1 MGTRSPS
8 PGVRVMPY
16 RPPRPRNGRI
26 DGCGVSAAR
35 WGPASAARRCRADA
49 ASTGAGTG
57 PGRIDAVAP
66 DPASAAPPSPARPRR
81 TSAASRRRRGR
92 RQPPGSGPRLPAGP
106 AEPGRTSPVRPGCT
120 GRGTGTARRRPARS
134 RRRLGARARAVP
146 RRRGTG
152 RRGSRPAPGYRARP
166 GYRRGPPGPR
176 RPVRAAGPAPSAGP
190 ARWPGLVRRLAYAP
204 PRQRWPGCA
213 AKLTAVPPRLLPTVE
228 QPRAR
233 NSSTLEHMTVVLAQ
247 APPLTANQV
256 LIFLLQLAVLLLA
269 ALCLGGLARRL
280 GLPAVVGELA
290 TGILLGPSV
299 FGRVAPGVA
308 GWLLPAK
315 ADQAHL
321 LDAVSQFSVLILVGV
336 TGAHMDLRM
345 VRRRSGVVVRVS
357 LADLLIPLALGV
369 GAGFL
374 VPAGLLGPAAN
385 RPTFALFL
393 GVALCVSA
401 IPVIAKTLADLNL
414 LHRDVGQLTL
424 AAASIEDAV
433 GWFLLS
439 LVSTMVLGGL
449 NPGRLALSAAELIG
463 FVVLAA
469 TVGRPLV
476 RRAMRFA

>member
-1 MGTRSPS
+1 
-8 PGVRVMPY
+8 
-16 RPPRPRNGRI
+16 
-26 DGCGVSAAR
+26 
-35 WGPASAARRCRADA
+35 
-49 ASTGAGTG
+49 
-57 PGRIDAVAP
+57 
-66 DPASAAPPSPARPRR
+66 
-81 TSAASRRRRGR
+81 
-92 RQPPGSGPRLPAGP
+92 
-106 AEPGRTSPVRPGCT
+106 
-120 GRGTGTARRRPARS
+120 
-134 RRRLGARARAVP
+134 
-146 RRRGTG
+146 
-152 RRGSRPAPGYRARP
+152 
-166 GYRRGPPGPR
+166 
-176 RPVRAAGPAPSAGP
+176 
-190 ARWPGLVRRLAYAP
+190 
-204 PRQRWPGCA
+204 
-213 AKLTAVPPRLLPTVE
+213 
-228 QPRAR
+228 
-233 NSSTLEHMTVVLAQ
+233 MTVVLAQ

-476 RRAMRFA
+476 RRAMRFAGRRGDPGPATGTAVVVIVLSAAASQALGLEAVFGAFVAGVLLASAGTEPRMLAPLRTVAMSVLAPIFLANAGLRIDLGALAEPRVLLAGLAILALAVAGKLAGGYLGARLGRLGHWEGLAIGAGLNARGIVEVVVASVGLRLGILTVGTYTIILLIAVVTSLSAPPLLRWSMGRVEQNADERLRDAEQHTWHSPGQAPAGTVREPAG